1 MWAIPLSLLVPPH
14 RAVAELPHFPQAM
27 IASHGKF
34 CETAVV
40 NLPNTITLARLG
52 LTVVYV
58 AAASADGP
66 VAGWLALVC
75 FSVAALTD
83 WLDGYLARK
92 LDLVTALGKLLD
104 PVVDKILICAAF
116 VHLSIVQLC
125 PMWVTIL
132 IICREFLVTGLR
144 QIAVENGVVIAAD
157 RWGKLKMIFQIV
169 FVISGLVWLALRD
182 SPAATPALGLLRW
195 LADPAHFFTPSMM
208 WLALS
213 LTVLSGFSYM
223 RNSVALFR
231 EKI

>member
-1 MWAIPLSLLVPPH
+1 MEVN
-14 RAVAELPHFPQAM
+14 VLPHFPQAK

-58 AAASADGP
+58 AAASVDGP
-66 VAGWLALVC
+66 VAGWLALLC
-75 FSVAALTD
+75 FTVAASTD

-92 LDLVTALGKLLD
+92 LNLVTALGKLLD

-116 VHLSIVQLC
+116 VHLSIEHLC

-144 QIAVENGVVIAAD
+144 QIAVEHGVVMAAD

-169 FVISGLVWLALRD
+169 FIIAGLVWLALRE
-182 SPAATPALGLLRW
+182 SPAVPPALGSLRW
-195 LADPAHFFTPSMM
+195 LADPVHYFTPSMM
-208 WLALS
+208 WIALV
-213 LTVLSGFSYM
+213 LTVLSGFNYM
-223 RNSVALFR
+223 RHSVALLR
-231 EKI
+231 EKT